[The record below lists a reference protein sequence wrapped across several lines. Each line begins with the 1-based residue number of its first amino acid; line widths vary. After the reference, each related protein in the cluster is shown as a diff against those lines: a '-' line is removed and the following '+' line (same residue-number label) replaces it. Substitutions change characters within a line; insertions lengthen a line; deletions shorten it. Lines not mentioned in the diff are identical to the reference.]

1 MSNKPL
7 SAYDVLTKIRQLAG
21 SDIDDYTQVLIEKL
35 SGIQYEEDESK
46 ITFEGAIALASRID
60 ALKDLLMDISNAF
73 KYEELEG
80 GYPDEM

>member
-7 SAYDVLTKIRQLAG
+7 SAYDVLTKIRQLA
-21 SDIDDYTQVLIEKL
+21 SNDIDDYTQVLIEKL

-46 ITFEGAIALASRID
+46 ITFEGAIAMAARID
-60 ALKDLLMDISNAF
+60 ALKDLLMDIHNAF